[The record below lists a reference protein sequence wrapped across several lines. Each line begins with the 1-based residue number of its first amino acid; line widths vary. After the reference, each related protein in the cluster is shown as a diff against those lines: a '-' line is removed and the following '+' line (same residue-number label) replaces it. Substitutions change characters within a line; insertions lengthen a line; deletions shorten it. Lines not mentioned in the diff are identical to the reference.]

1 MIFYKYSVKNE
12 LINYLGYIS
21 KYFLNMKAKIRNFLY
36 IFLLLLVSCASP
48 KEDSEQFEPN
58 VQKRVEAAAK
68 KDGGIILFGGDKKNS
83 GSLDFSSTN
92 VMWRATLK
100 TLNFMPLVSADYSAG
115 LIVTDWYSEQK
126 SGKEQIKIQVSFLS
140 NELRSDSI
148 VVNSFKRICE
158 SSGTCT
164 NTFVNE
170 NVNSEIKNSI
180 ITNARLLKIEETK
193 NKKP

>member
-1 MIFYKYSVKNE
+1 
-12 LINYLGYIS
+12 
-21 KYFLNMKAKIRNFLY
+21 MKAKLRNFLY
-36 IFLLLLVSCASP
+36 IFLLFLISCSSS
-48 KEDSEQFEPN
+48 KEGSEQFEPN

-83 GSLDFSSTN
+83 GSIDFSSTN

-100 TLNFMPLVSADYSAG
+100 TLNFLPLVSADYSAG

-140 NELRSDSI
+140 NDLKSESI
-148 VVNSFKRICE
+148 VVSSFKRICE
-158 SSGTCT
+158 PNGICT
-164 NTFVNE
+164 NSSVNE
-170 NVNSEIKNSI
+170 SVNKEIKDSI